1 MSDTQQ
7 VTLHNVL
14 EDEHPDITTYL
25 DVDQDGILLNDLN
38 DRVTYRVVVEN
49 IEGKLMVHV
58 WATEASIGNDPTH
71 SIEIERRRNG
81 KLTLVECPECER
93 DLGLDATSCPTC
105 SGGK

>member
-14 EDEHPDITTYL
+14 EDEHPDITTYA
-25 DVDQDGILLNDLN
+25 VQDGAL
-38 DRVTYRVVVEN
+38 RVVVEN